1 MLLASTKA
9 AVCFPTKRVALKVMI
24 PSQTLETDLLLLGK
38 GHLFLEVEYQEK
50 LPAVV

>member
-9 AVCFPTKRVALKVMI
+9 AVCFPTKRAAPKVVI
-24 PSQTLETDLLLLGK
+24 PSQALETDLSLLGK
-38 GHLFLEVEYQEK
+38 GYLFLEVEYQEK